1 VDKGILSTAAESRTV
16 GFIDIG
22 TNAIRLLVARLVPNH
37 SYSVVTA
44 QREPVRLG
52 EGEFVD
58 RRLQPGPVDRAVLV
72 CRRFA
77 ELARSHGAEEIVAVA
92 TSATREAVNKEEFL
106 RRLREEAGL
115 QVHVI
120 SGREEARLIYSG
132 LTHFVHLGSLKAVFL
147 DIGGGSTE
155 VVVGRQHE
163 YEYLDS
169 IGVGA
174 VRLTT
179 KLPNPDE
186 TMPVSPERYQMLRQ
200 HVRHAAIH
208 TTYHVKRLNADVAFG
223 SSGTIQNLASVAARA
238 LPGGAQGSEDVLT
251 LADLRRVSAMLCAL
265 DLDERRRVAGLN
277 PDRADIIIGGAAILE
292 TLLEELGFSEIRVIR
307 EAGLREGLLVDYLAQ
322 GSHDLE
328 RLSVRERS
336 VLQLGRTCNFDELH
350 ARNASRLALE
360 LFDSAREAGLHDY
373 GEWERDLLS
382 YAALLHDV
390 GSFLSYSNH
399 HLHSYYLIGNAD
411 LLGFYQ
417 QEIQIMALGALFH
430 RKGLPSAKKPG
441 YAALDK
447 DARRLVGWF
456 SLIVRL
462 VEALDRSHRR
472 VVKHAR
478 LSAAGPKG
486 LVLHIEPSGDAQL
499 ELWGVETREKAVQK
513 TLGRRLMVE
522 VEGDPHPRRFAG
534 EVEPLIDPLQIG
546 PPSVTVREP
555 LEAWQAAG

>member
-1 VDKGILSTAAESRTV
+1 MDKQGITSKAAVSRTV

-44 QREPVRLG
+44 QREAVRLG

-58 RRLQPGPVDRAVLV
+58 RKLQPHPIDRAVLV
-72 CRRFA
+72 CRRFV

-132 LTHFVHLGSLKAVFL
+132 LTQFVHLGSMKAVFL

-155 VVVGRQHE
+155 VVVGGQHQ

-174 VRLTT
+174 VRLTAR
-179 KLPNPDE
+179 LLSADE
-186 TMPVSPERYQMLRQ
+186 TLPVSPERYQMLRQ

-208 TTYHVKRLNADVAFG
+208 TTQHVRRLGTDMAFG

-238 LPGGAQGSEDVLT
+238 LARGAQGSEDLLT
-251 LADLRRVSAMLCAL
+251 LADLRRVSAMLCAMT
-265 DLDERRRVAGLN
+265 LDERRRVSGLN
-277 PDRADIIIGGAAILE
+277 PDRADIIVSGAAILE

-307 EAGLREGLLVDYLAQ
+307 EGGLREGMLVDYLAQ
-322 GSHDLE
+322 GSHDVE

-350 ARNASRLALE
+350 ARNAVRLALE
-360 LFDSAREAGLHDY
+360 LFDSARDAGLHEY
-373 GEWERDLLS
+373 GEWERELLFHG
-382 YAALLHDV
+382 ALLHDV
-390 GSFLSYSNH
+390 GSFLSYGNH
-399 HLHSYYLIGNAD
+399 HLHSYYLIRNAD

-417 QEIQIMALGALFH
+417 QEIEIMALTALFH

-441 YAALDK
+441 YASLDK
-447 DARRLVGWF
+447 DARRLVGWL

-462 VEALDRSHRR
+462 VEGLDRSHQR

-478 LSAAGPKG
+478 LSALDPKG
-486 LVLHIEPSGDAQL
+486 LVLQLELSGDGQL
-499 ELWGVETREKAVQK
+499 ELWGIETRAKAVEKA
-513 TLGRRLMVE
+513 LGRRLTVE
-522 VEGDPHPRRFAG
+522 VDGSSHPC
-534 EVEPLIDPLQIG
+534 
-546 PPSVTVREP
+546 PSTSAIEFLPVAVREP
-555 LEAWQAAG
+555 RGVRKAAG

>member
-1 VDKGILSTAAESRTV
+1 MQKVLSTETESRTV

-44 QREPVRLG
+44 QREAVRLG

-132 LTHFVHLGSLKAVFL
+132 LTHFVHLGSMKAVFL

-155 VVVGRQHE
+155 VVVGGQHE

-179 KLPNPDE
+179 RLLSPDE
-186 TMPVSPERYQMLRQ
+186 AMPVSPERYQMLRQ

-208 TTYHVKRLNADVAFG
+208 TIYHVRQLNADVAFG
-223 SSGTIQNLASVAARA
+223 SSGTVENLAAIAARA
-238 LPGGAQGSEDVLT
+238 LPGGAQGSEDLLT

-265 DLDERRRVAGLN
+265 DLDERRRVPGLN
-277 PDRADIIIGGAAILE
+277 SDRADIIIGGAAILE

-307 EAGLREGLLVDYLAQ
+307 GAGLREGMLVDYLAQ
-322 GSHDLE
+322 DSHDLE

-336 VLQLGRTCNFDELH
+336 VLQLGRTCNFDEPH

-360 LFDSAREAGLHDY
+360 LFDTAREAGLHDY
-373 GEWERDLLS
+373 GEWERELLS

-390 GSFLSYSNH
+390 GTFLSYSNH

-417 QEIQIMALGALFH
+417 REIEIMALQRLFH

-447 DARRLVGWF
+447 DSRRLVSWL

-462 VEALDRSHRR
+462 VEALDRSHQR
-472 VVKHAR
+472 VVKHVR
-478 LSAAGPKG
+478 LVAAGPKG
-486 LVLHIEPSGDAQL
+486 LVLHIEPSGNAQL
-499 ELWGVETREKAVQK
+499 ELWGVETRGKAVQK
-513 TLGRRLMVE
+513 TLGRRLTVE
-522 VEGDPHPRRFAG
+522 IDGDPHPWSSTG
-534 EVEPLIDPLQIG
+534 EAEFLVE
-546 PPSVTVREP
+546 SVEIESPAVAVREP
-555 LEAWQAAG
+555 REARKAAG